1 MKINS
6 ITFTHTNS
14 NLAPKKQQD
23 KKLTYQ
29 NLSTAEK
36 IYAGVSAAGIIG
48 LTILAISQG
57 KRIKNLKLQKA
68 APEQASEQGPVK
80 LRTAEKLLPYKI
92 VNIRE
97 NQLYQN
103 FIEAKTTFIDFLKN
117 SKEDAKAIKE
127 FLFSVTS
134 DKKAS
139 KEFIKEAISDPRQ
152 TIPNLKI
159 LKEKIGG
166 EKNLIEWLQAPEG
179 YQEAY
184 HKYIEN
190 LAEKPETTFQDL
202 FKISPDWHLH
212 SLKTMFKNENFS
224 FGKLPEEFQQLG
236 DYSHF
241 AEWINQQNYND
252 KERLLL
258 EYGGK
263 FMAVTRINEG
273 KSGKIP
279 YLIEFGT
286 GPDTKRYILKVQ
298 QSWGCDTPYA
308 KENLA
313 YKSDSAFM
321 NAQMDYYL
329 TLHNCKN
336 SPKFYYFDYKSNSG
350 LYEFQEGNKV
360 SGIENILD
368 ANKRLKDLN
377 QLGIYYNDACSCN
390 FIEKNGVLKVIDIG
404 DSSFI
409 DPLRPGA
416 KGFNLQTPNW
426 CGAGLP
432 NLSMTLT

>member
-1 MKINS
+1 MQVNS
-6 ITFTHTNS
+6 ISFTHSKTLS
-14 NLAPKKQQD
+14 EQKKQD
-23 KKLTYQ
+23 KNFTQSLTTGEKL
-29 NLSTAEK
+29 
-36 IYAGVSAAGIIG
+36 YAGLSVAGIIG
-48 LTILAISQG
+48 LTILTIAQS
-57 KRIKNLKLQKA
+57 KRITKLKNISKIKA
-68 APEQASEQGPVK
+68 AAENTLTTEPSQ
-80 LRTAEKLLPYKI
+80 EKLLPYKI
-92 VNIRE
+92 EDPDN
-97 NQLYQN
+97 NALYN
-103 FIEAKTTFIDFLKN
+103 RFKKANTTFIDFLQN
-117 SKEDAKAIKE
+117 TNENAGSIKTL
-127 FLFSVTS
+127 LFSVTS
-134 DKKAS
+134 DRTTATML
-139 KEFIKEAISDPRQ
+139 IKEIIANPRKTIS
-152 TIPNLKI
+152 NLRI

-166 EKNLIEWLQAPEG
+166 EKNLIEWLQGRFG

-184 HKYIEN
+184 DRFITN
-190 LAEKPETTFQDL
+190 LEQRKNITVDDL
-202 FKISPDWHLH
+202 LKISPDWHLH

-252 KERLLL
+252 KESLLL

>member
-1 MKINS
+1 MQVNS
-6 ITFTHTNS
+6 ISFTHSKTLS
-14 NLAPKKQQD
+14 EQKKQD
-23 KKLTYQ
+23 KNFTQSLTTGEKL
-29 NLSTAEK
+29 
-36 IYAGVSAAGIIG
+36 YAGLSVAGIIG
-48 LTILAISQG
+48 LTILTIAQS
-57 KRIKNLKLQKA
+57 KRITKLKNISKIKA
-68 APEQASEQGPVK
+68 AAENTLTTEPSQ
-80 LRTAEKLLPYKI
+80 EKLLPYKI
-92 VNIRE
+92 EDPDN
-97 NQLYQN
+97 NALYN
-103 FIEAKTTFIDFLKN
+103 RFKKANTTFIDFLQN
-117 SKEDAKAIKE
+117 TNENAGSIKTL
-127 FLFSVTS
+127 LFSVTS
-134 DKKAS
+134 DRTTATML
-139 KEFIKEAISDPRQ
+139 IKEIIANPRKTIS
-152 TIPNLKI
+152 NLRI

-166 EKNLIEWLQAPEG
+166 EKNLIEWLQGRFG

-184 HKYIEN
+184 DRFITN
-190 LAEKPETTFQDL
+190 LEQRKNITVDDL
-202 FKISPDWHLH
+202 LKISPDWHLH

-368 ANKRLKDLN
+368 ANRRLKDLN

-416 KGFNLQTPNW
+416 KGYNLQTPNW